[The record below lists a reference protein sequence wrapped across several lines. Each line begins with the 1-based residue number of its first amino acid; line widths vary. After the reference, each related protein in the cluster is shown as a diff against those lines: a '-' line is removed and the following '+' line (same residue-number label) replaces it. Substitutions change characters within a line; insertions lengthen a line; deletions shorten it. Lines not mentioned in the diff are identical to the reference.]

1 MNGEPLVPS
10 KGLCIWVSLLCLLLR
25 SNVKADF
32 SWHYNGVKA
41 EYKTEKTDVVTQVD
55 ERIWDLSSSVL
66 FQK

>member
-1 MNGEPLVPS
+1 MGSTLSPLRGCTFGS
-10 KGLCIWVSLLCLLLR
+10 HCSCLLLR
-25 SNVKADF
+25 SNVKANF
-32 SWHYNGVKA
+32 SWHYDGVKA

>member
-1 MNGEPLVPS
+1 M
-10 KGLCIWVSLLCLLLR
+10 
-25 SNVKADF
+25 KADF